1 MRRQSIQTID
11 KNTPWASGSGASH
24 SRWAAT
30 GRALA
35 SCLIAFVAASAVAGP
50 SQAESLRQ
58 ALAAA
63 YRTNPQL
70 DAERAR
76 QRATDEEVSRAHAGY
91 RPTINA
97 TASTTYQHTNTRPAT
112 GGEGT
117 ITPRSVGANLTQN
130 LFDGFRTSSAILVA
144 EAQVRAGRETL
155 RIVEQ
160 QVLLAAV
167 QAYVDVVRD
176 QAIVRLRE
184 NNVNVLSRELKATR
198 DRFAVGEV
206 TKTDVAQAEARRAG
220 AVSALDLA
228 RANLK
233 TSRATYERIIGHPPS
248 NLSPPLA
255 ASKRVPHSL
264 NAAIDI
270 AMREAPSVIAAL
282 YTEESAR
289 YVVDQ
294 IRATLLPQ
302 VDLRASYT
310 ATRDPSRTTDF
321 SEVGTITSTLTVPL
335 YEGGG
340 VQAQVRQAKQTHI
353 QRLQQVEQ
361 ARTEARAIVI
371 NAWSQLD
378 AARAAVLSD
387 AAQVAASQTALAG
400 VREEEKVGQRTLLDV
415 LNAEQ
420 ELLNA
425 QVTQATDQRNLVL
438 ASYTVLSSVGRLSAE
453 EQALSAKVYDPDV
466 HYHEVRRKWW
476 GISITH
482 RDGRRESRNLWESHG
497 RDSYK

>member
-1 MRRQSIQTID
+1 MRDIRLLQ
-11 KNTPWASGSGASH
+11 PCGARANARSV
-24 SRWAAT
+24 AAWLQ
-30 GRALA
+30 ALA
-35 SCLIAFVAASAVAGP
+35 LALTVVGVGVTVAEAG
-50 SQAESLRQ
+50 SMETLRE
-58 ALAAA
+58 AMAAA

-97 TASTTYQHTNTRPAT
+97 TATTTFQHTNTRPPSAS
-112 GGEGT
+112 EGS
-117 ITPRSVGANLTQN
+117 IYPKSIGANLTQN

-144 EAQVRAGRETL
+144 EATVRSGRETL
-155 RIVEQ
+155 RSVEQ

-167 QAYVDVVRD
+167 QAYADVVRD

-184 NNVNVLSRELKATR
+184 NNVTVLSRELKATR

-233 TSRATYERIIGHPPS
+233 TSRATYERVIGHPPGA
-248 NLSPPLA
+248 LSPPQP
-255 ASKRVPHSL
+255 ASRRMPSSL
-264 NAAIDI
+264 NQAIDI
-270 AMREAPSVIAAL
+270 AMRETPTVIAAL
-282 YTEESAR
+282 YIEEAAR
-289 YVVDQ
+289 YTVDQ

-310 ATRDPSRTTDF
+310 ATRDPSKTLDL
-321 SEVGTITSTLTVPL
+321 SEVTTVTGTLTVPL

-361 ARTEARAIVI
+361 ARTEARATVV
-371 NAWSQLD
+371 NAWSQLA
-378 AARAAVLSD
+378 AARAAVQSD
-387 AAQVAASQTALAG
+387 AAQVRASQTALSG

-425 QVTQATDQRNLVL
+425 QVTQVTDQRNLVL
-438 ASYTVLSSVGRLSAE
+438 ASYTVLSAVGRLSS
-453 EQALSAKVYDPDV
+453 QDLALTAKVYDPDV

-497 RDSYK
+497 RHEAYK